1 MKSSFELLKSLITK
15 IISGTNLDNEK
26 ESITELK
33 NQLHSKFLEDKK
45 EVDCI
50 TKSTLQYFFPSNDCI
65 EKNTSHFWFEKYRND
80 EIYTEYNFALDIIK
94 YFELYL
100 QNKSCQTFKSN
111 IYNAI
116 SNFGTYKDIVYF
128 YSIVSL
134 NEDIYEWIVAYL
146 IKDSHYFNLSFDD
159 DIDWLKKVQ
168 EITNKKALTFLAV
181 KNKVLTDD
189 NAKLKADISKLNDSY
204 NVMDNNNSQLK
215 SKLDKL
221 AKDNN
226 KLRRSFDNL
235 NNQQNNLVKNNK
247 ILKEEYTKL
256 NQEFTKIKEDNN
268 SLLTKNVAQEK
279 RIDSLEKRIDMIEL
293 RDTVKLSI
301 KYLYN
306 VLHYKFNSEKII
318 QKYYWDKV
326 MEIKNIL
333 QKPEFDSFYYLR
345 DFINDIIFGV
355 TNNLNHEA
363 HTIKERRN
371 LDDIVK
377 YMQINC
383 NADLSKVVNLFKKF
397 PKIDLFFELNMK
409 YFFKPEQA
417 EELFTKSVS
426 YSEVYSDIFE
436 S

>member
-33 NQLHSKFLEDKK
+33 NQFHSKFLKDKK

-116 SNFGTYKDIVYF
+116 SNFGTYKDIAYF

-189 NAKLKADISKLNDSY
+189 N
-204 NVMDNNNSQLK
+204 SQLK
-215 SKLDKL
+215 SKLDKF

-235 NNQQNNLVKNNK
+235 NN
-247 ILKEEYTKL
+247 
-256 NQEFTKIKEDNN
+256 
-268 SLLTKNVAQEK
+268 
-279 RIDSLEKRIDMIEL
+279 
-293 RDTVKLSI
+293 
-301 KYLYN
+301 
-306 VLHYKFNSEKII
+306 
-318 QKYYWDKV
+318 
-326 MEIKNIL
+326 
-333 QKPEFDSFYYLR
+333 
-345 DFINDIIFGV
+345 
-355 TNNLNHEA
+355 
-363 HTIKERRN
+363 
-371 LDDIVK
+371 
-377 YMQINC
+377 
-383 NADLSKVVNLFKKF
+383 
-397 PKIDLFFELNMK
+397 
-409 YFFKPEQA
+409 
-417 EELFTKSVS
+417 
-426 YSEVYSDIFE
+426 
-436 S
+436 

>member
-33 NQLHSKFLEDKK
+33 NQFHSKFLKDKK

-159 DIDWLKKVQ
+159 DIDWL
-168 EITNKKALTFLAV
+168 
-181 KNKVLTDD
+181 
-189 NAKLKADISKLNDSY
+189 
-204 NVMDNNNSQLK
+204 NSQLK
-215 SKLDKL
+215 SKLDKF

-235 NNQQNNLVKNNK
+235 NNQHNNLVKNNK

-426 YSEVYSDIFE
+426 LGKMDTTQKLFKFY
-436 S
+436 

>member
-33 NQLHSKFLEDKK
+33 NQFHSKFLKDKK

-168 EITNKKALTFLAV
+168 EITN
-181 KNKVLTDD
+181 
-189 NAKLKADISKLNDSY
+189 
-204 NVMDNNNSQLK
+204 NSQLK
-215 SKLDKL
+215 SKLDKF

-235 NNQQNNLVKNNK
+235 NNQHNNLVKNNK

-426 YSEVYSDIFE
+426 LGKMDTTQKLFKFY
-436 S
+436 